1 MSTFI
6 CINDLPSNKGRPFNS
21 KRFIEKKSIDN
32 KISGIFFYSNSVI
45 TLADRNSSDRWINYS
60 QKQNIPIYACRNSLI
75 SRNILK
81 KVNPLIQVS
90 GLGKLLEGV
99 ITSKKTLV
107 IGKI

>member
-6 CINDLPSNKGRPFNS
+6 CINDLPSNKGRPFNP
-21 KRFIEKKSIDN
+21 KRFIEKKSIDS

-45 TLADRNSSDRWINYS
+45 ELADKNISDRWINYS
-60 QKQNIPIYACRNSLI
+60 QKQNIPLYACRNSLV

-81 KVNPLIQVS
+81 RINPLIRVS
-90 GLGKLLEGV
+90 GLGKPLEG
-99 ITSKKTLV
+99 IIASKKILV

>member
-6 CINDLPSNKGRPFNS
+6 CINDLPSNKGRQFNP
-21 KRFIEKKSIDN
+21 KRFIEKKSIDS
-32 KISGIFFYSNSVI
+32 KISGIFFYSSSVI
-45 TLADRNSSDRWINYS
+45 KLADKNISDRWVNFS
-60 QKQNIPIYACRNSLI
+60 QKQNIPIYACRNSLV

-81 KVNPLIQVS
+81 KINPLIQVS

>member
-6 CINDLPSNKGRPFNS
+6 CINDLPSNKRRPFNP

-60 QKQNIPIYACRNSLI
+60 QKQKL
-75 SRNILK
+75 
-81 KVNPLIQVS
+81 
-90 GLGKLLEGV
+90 KLL
-99 ITSKKTLV
+99 
-107 IGKI
+107 